1 MEVLAAVLGANGP
14 TMTIKH
20 RVVGNLDFVIKIHKL
35 LDVLISVFHVVSLPD
50 IADHSGAEA
59 LNQEF

>member
-1 MEVLAAVLGANGP
+1 
-14 TMTIKH
+14 MTIKH

-35 LDVLISVFHVVSLPD
+35 LNVLISVFHVVSLPD
-50 IADHSGAEA
+50 IADYSGAEA